1 MTIIFTE
8 ADFDEL
14 WQEGLQTGEIAC
26 KFNDFEYMETWQH
39 ALKKG
44 SIQILELRPG
54 LCLQI
59 GNYETPITWG
69 DEAQHSESFPLT
81 LAFIVT
87 GGCRE
92 QIYGIKE
99 DNCEKAGENYLFFL
113 PGTREIEVH
122 PTGLLQNIRIR
133 VESHLLRTLTTGQE
147 NSLPDLLKPFM
158 EADSVPLF
166 HQDIGKMTSAMHLAV
181 RQIMHCPYQG
191 MMRRVYLEA
200 KTLELIALQFSQLV
214 ETEQPTRYQYVSLK
228 RDECDRI
235 YQAREILINNLHNPP
250 SLITLAQQVGL
261 NERKLKQGFRHVFG
275 NTVFGYLHDYQMQ
288 QAQRLLLEEKMTVA
302 GVAARVGYA
311 SPTAFCAAFRR
322 KFGINPK
329 AYQIAG
335 RISLG

>member
-8 ADFDEL
+8 TDFDEL
-14 WQEGLQTGEIAC
+14 WQEGLQTGEIVC
-26 KFNDFEYMETWQH
+26 QFNDSEYIETWQH

-44 SIQILELRPG
+44 SIQIIELRPG
-54 LCLQI
+54 LDLQI

-69 DEAQHSESFPLT
+69 DEGQHSESFPLT
-81 LAFIVT
+81 LAFIAA
-87 GGCRE
+87 GGCKE

-99 DNCEKAGENYLFFL
+99 DNCEQAGENYLFFL

-133 VESHLLRTLTTGQE
+133 VESHLLRTLTAGQE
-147 NSLPDLLKPFM
+147 NSLPDMLKLLL
-158 EADSVPLF
+158 EGDSVPLF
-166 HQDIGKMTSAMHLAV
+166 HQDVGKMTSAMNLAV

-200 KTLELIALQFSQLV
+200 KTLELIALQFNQLV
-214 ETEQPTRYQYVSLK
+214 ETDQPTEYANLK

-235 YQAREILINNLHNPP
+235 YQARDILINNLHNPP
-250 SLITLAQQVGL
+250 YLIALAQQVGL

-288 QAQRLLLEEKMTVA
+288 QPLCLLLEEKMTVA
-302 GVAARVGYA
+302 GVAAKVGYA

-335 RISLG
+335 RISLS